1 MYFLKYEEPAKFSSS
16 VDIDGK
22 YAPQKEKCSLAT
34 LSVVILMNANPSD
47 PVHRITVFVPL
58 LEESD
63 PISET
68 FLTSFDQHCEI
79 STDVGLVIPR

>member
-1 MYFLKYEEPAKFSSS
+1 MCFFRIYEESAKFSST

-22 YAPQKEKCSLAT
+22 YAPQEEKCSLAT
-34 LSVVILMNANPSD
+34 LRVVILMNANPSD
-47 PVHRITVFVPL
+47 PVHRITLFVPF

-68 FLTSFDQHCEI
+68 FLMSLINTVRFLLM
-79 STDVGLVIPR
+79 LVW